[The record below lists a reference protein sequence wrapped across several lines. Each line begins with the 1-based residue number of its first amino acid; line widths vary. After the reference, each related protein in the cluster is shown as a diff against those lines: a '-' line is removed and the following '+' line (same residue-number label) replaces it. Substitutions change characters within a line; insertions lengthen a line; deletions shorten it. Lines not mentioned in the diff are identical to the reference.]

1 MHEGMQDEQKPLSSS
16 QNSQVHREHATLHIA
31 KLLAWDVLGQDEARH
46 KRNPESRPVN
56 CGECEQVEKAS
67 QAEKEPHGSPQEH
80 VLPRAHRALS
90 CT

>member
-16 QNSQVHREHATLHIA
+16 QNAQVHREHATLHIA

-46 KRNPESRPVN
+46 KRNPKSGPIN
-56 CGECEQVEKAS
+56 CGECEEVEKSS
-67 QAEKEPHGSPQEH
+67 QAEKKSHGPPQEH
-80 VLPRAHRALS
+80 VLPCVCRALS